1 MKRKLILILLPLIL
15 IAAAAVAYFRYSPFS
30 NKPRPTIVKRQKVF
44 LIGLDGA
51 SWNLMK
57 RPLQEGKLPNFQRL
71 IRGGTYGTLKSF
83 VPTKSPI
90 LWTSIGTGK
99 TPLKHGIGNYTALK
113 DGKHIPFSG
122 TQRATKAFWNILSE
136 YGVTVGVVNWWVTWP
151 PEKVNGFMVSDR
163 YRNGSKK
170 IDPASLTYPPELIDD
185 LPKIGMSHQRYLDDR
200 RKFGLP
206 AELKPIAESKNID
219 QMTTNYKIYWTQDKA
234 VRETSRRLLA
244 KKNVDVFGVV
254 FRIID
259 VSSHLFWTYLDLDL
273 IAEMRAKLAKKELT
287 EQDIERINGEFTKI
301 IEPIYI
307 YGDLILGDFLRYAD
321 DHTSFIICS
330 DHGFKFEE
338 GRYGH
343 SSMKIPPDG
352 IIILNGPAFR
362 KNYKLEGATLLDI
375 TPTLLFLE
383 GIPIG
388 RDMDG
393 KVLFSAFR
401 PEFIKNNR
409 PTFVASHDGGERQKG
424 EPISTEMDEEIL
436 RDLRSLGYIQ

>member
-1 MKRKLILILLPLIL
+1 MKRKLLLILLPLIL
-15 IAAAAVAYFRYSPFS
+15 IAAAAVAYFRYSPS
-30 NKPRPTIVKRQKVF
+30 SKQPKPTIAKRQKVF

-57 RPLQEGKLPNFQRL
+57 GPLQEGKLPNFQRL
-71 IRGGTYGTLKSF
+71 IQGGTSGPLKSF

-99 TPLKHGIGNYTALK
+99 TPLKHGIGNFTTEK
-113 DGKHIPFSG
+113 DGKVLPFSG
-122 TQRATKAFWNILSE
+122 TQRATKAYWNILSE
-136 YGVTVGVVNWWVTWP
+136 YGVRVGVVNWWVTWP

-170 IDPASLTYPPELIDD
+170 LDRASLTYPPQLIDE
-185 LPKIGMSHQRYLDDR
+185 LPKIGMSQQRYLEDR
-200 RKFGLP
+200 RKVGLP
-206 AELKPIAESKNID
+206 EELKPKAESKNID
-219 QMTTNYKIYWTQDKA
+219 QLTTNYKIYWSQDKA

-259 VSSHLFWTYLDLDL
+259 VSSHLLWTYIDLDL
-273 IAEMRAKLAKKELT
+273 IAELRAKLAKNQLT
-287 EQDIERINGEFTKI
+287 EQDIDRINAAFTKI

-307 YGDLILGDFLRYAD
+307 YGDRILGDFVRHAD
-321 DHTSFIICS
+321 ENTSFIICS

-343 SSMKIPPDG
+343 SSMKTPPDG

-362 KNYKLEGATLLDI
+362 KNYKLEGATLLDV

-401 PEFIKNNR
+401 PEFIKSNQ
-409 PTFVASHDGGERQKG
+409 PTFVASHDKGERQKG